1 MLRHSILIF
10 GASFLQERIIKVASI
25 KGFFT
30 VVIDPDKYAP
40 ARNNADI
47 FEVVD
52 GKDYEKTLYLAKK
65 YSVKGLVTA
74 ATDKPLL
81 MMAKIAKKLDL
92 PFPEYESVINTTR
105 KDKLK
110 KVLKKNG
117 IPCADGVLINK
128 NDDINT
134 LLWEMKFPL
143 IVKPVDNSGSRGVTL
158 NFSIEDVKCSIRY
171 AMQFSQAKKV
181 LIEKYIEGPEFSVES
196 ITFNNKTKI
205 IQITDKITTDFP
217 YKVEI
222 GHIQPTYLE
231 KNKIKEIHNIV
242 IETIR
247 ALSLDNCACHTEL
260 KLTPKGPVII
270 ENGAR
275 LGGDF
280 ITSVLVPIS
289 TGVDIETAVIDI
301 ATRNIPDLGIKRNE
315 AAAIKYFKFKEGIV
329 KEIKDINDIYN
340 LPYLVDMNFPLT
352 IGDKIKQ
359 ITNSLNRY
367 GHIIVKGNTREIVL
381 KNAEDCLNL
390 LKEKVIIE

>member
-1 MLRHSILIF
+1 MLKSNIIIF
-10 GASFLQERIIKVASI
+10 GASSLQERIIRVASL

-30 VVIDPDKYAP
+30 IVIDPDKYAP

-47 FEVVD
+47 FEVVN

-81 MMAKIAKKLDL
+81 MMARIAKALNL
-92 PFPEYESVINTTR
+92 SFPEYESVFNTTR

-110 KVLKKNG
+110 EILKKNG
-117 IPCADGVLINK
+117 IPCAEGFLIDENS
-128 NDDINT
+128 DINN
-134 LLWEMKFPL
+134 LPFDMKFPL

-158 NFSIEDVKCSIRY
+158 NFSIEDVIYSIKY
-171 AMQFSQAKKV
+171 AMKFSQTKKV
-181 LIEKYIEGPEFSVES
+181 LIEEYIEGPEFSVDS
-196 ITFNNKTKI
+196 ITFNKKTSI

-222 GHIQPTYLE
+222 GHTQPTYLE
-231 KNKIKEIHNIV
+231 KEKIREINDIV
-242 IETIR
+242 IEMIR

-289 TGVDIETAVIDI
+289 TGVDMEAAVIDI
-301 ATRNIPDLGIKRNE
+301 ATRNIPNLRIKKNK
-315 AAAIKYFKFKEGIV
+315 AVAIRYLEFKEGIV
-329 KEIKDINDIYN
+329 KEIKDIKEMYN
-340 LPYLVDMNFPLT
+340 LPYLVDINLSLK

-367 GHIIVKGNTREIVL
+367 GHIIVKGDTREIVL
-381 KNAEDCLNL
+381 RNVANCLNL
-390 LKEKVIIE
+390 LKEKVIIK